1 MRLLF
6 QTYTHLF
13 GGLLLT
19 KNSKIIKIKTTLFIQ
34 SGFFLYKHYTYICRM
49 EKEHQIFGIRA
60 IIEAIQAGKEV
71 DKVFIQK
78 EISGEL
84 MKDLMKVMKRA
95 NINFSYVPVE
105 KLNRL
110 TPNNHQGAVATISP
124 IGFIDLEHLVES
136 TIASGSKP
144 LFLILD
150 QISDAR
156 NFGAIIRTAECTGVN
171 GIIVQ
176 KAGSAPVNGDTV
188 KTSAGAVF
196 NVPICKV
203 EHIKDAI
210 FYLQGSGIKTVAA
223 TEKTD
228 QNIYDIALN
237 EPVAI
242 IMGSEDRGINPSV
255 LKIVDEKAK
264 LPMFGT
270 IGSLNVSVACGA
282 FLYETVR
289 QRS

>member
-1 MRLLF
+1 
-6 QTYTHLF
+6 
-13 GGLLLT
+13 
-19 KNSKIIKIKTTLFIQ
+19 
-34 SGFFLYKHYTYICRM
+34 M

-60 IIEAIQAGKEV
+60 ILEAIDAGAAI
-71 DKVFIQK
+71 DKVFVQK
-78 EISGEL
+78 EASG
-84 MKDLMKVMKRA
+84 DLMKKLLAALKRNNVNHA
-95 NINFSYVPVE
+95 FVPIE

-124 IGFIDLEHLVES
+124 IAFYDLDILLEELNS
-136 TIASGSKP
+136 ANKTP
-144 LFLILD
+144 LLLILD

-156 NFGAIIRTAECTGVN
+156 NFGAIIRTAECTGVH
-171 GIIVQ
+171 GIIIS
-176 KAGSAPVNGDTV
+176 KSGAAPVNGDTV

-196 NVPICKV
+196 NMPICKV

-210 FYLQGSGIKTVAA
+210 FTLQASGIKTVAA

-228 QNIYDIALN
+228 QLLYDVSFS

-264 LPMFGT
+264 LPMFGN

-282 FLYETVR
+282 FLYEAVR
-289 QRS
+289 QRQ

>member
-1 MRLLF
+1 
-6 QTYTHLF
+6 
-13 GGLLLT
+13 
-19 KNSKIIKIKTTLFIQ
+19 
-34 SGFFLYKHYTYICRM
+34 M
-49 EKEHQIFGIRA
+49 EKEHVIFGIRA
-60 IIEAIQAGKEV
+60 IIEAISAGKEV

-84 MKDLMKVMKRA
+84 MKDLMKVMKR
-95 NINFSYVPVE
+95 NSINFSYVPVE

-110 TPNNHQGAVATISP
+110 TPSNHQGAVASISP
-124 IGFIDLEHLVES
+124 IGFMDLEQLIEATLES
-136 TIASGSKP
+136 NKKP

-150 QISDAR
+150 QLSDAR

-176 KAGSAPVNGDTV
+176 KSGSAPVNGDTV

-210 FYLQGSGIKTVAA
+210 YLLQANGIKTVAA
-223 TEKTD
+223 TEKCD
-228 QNIYDIALN
+228 QTIYDLQLN
-237 EPVAI
+237 EPLAI
-242 IMGSEDRGINPSV
+242 IMGSEERGVNPSV

-282 FLYETVR
+282 FLYEIVR

>member
-1 MRLLF
+1 
-6 QTYTHLF
+6 
-13 GGLLLT
+13 
-19 KNSKIIKIKTTLFIQ
+19 
-34 SGFFLYKHYTYICRM
+34 M
-49 EKEHQIFGIRA
+49 EKDNQIFGLRA
-60 IIEAIQAGKEV
+60 IIEAIQSGAV
-71 DKVFIQK
+71 IDKVFVQK
-78 EISGEL
+78 EAAGDLMKEL
-84 MKDLMKVMKRA
+84 MKAIKKA
-95 NINFSYVPVE
+95 NVNFSYVPVE

-110 TPNNHQGAVATISP
+110 TSHNHQGAVATISP
-124 IGFIDLEHLVES
+124 IAFHDLESLVNSITES
-136 TIASGSKP
+136 GQMP
-144 LFLILD
+144 LLLILD
-150 QISDAR
+150 QLSDAR

-176 KAGSAPVNGDTV
+176 KSGSAPVNGDTV

-210 FYLQGSGIKTVAA
+210 FYLQGSGIKTMAA

-228 QNIYDIALN
+228 VNIYDINFN

-282 FLYETVR
+282 FLYEAVR

>member
-1 MRLLF
+1 
-6 QTYTHLF
+6 
-13 GGLLLT
+13 
-19 KNSKIIKIKTTLFIQ
+19 
-34 SGFFLYKHYTYICRM
+34 M
-49 EKEHQIFGIRA
+49 EKAHQIFGIRA
-60 IIEAIQAGKEV
+60 IIEAIHAGKEI

-78 EISGEL
+78 DAQGDLMQEL
-84 MKDLMKVMKRA
+84 MKTMKKN

-110 TPNNHQGAVATISP
+110 THNNHQGAVASIAPIS
-124 IGFIDLEHLVES
+124 FVSLEAMVEGV
-136 TIASGSKP
+136 IESGKKP

-150 QISDAR
+150 QLSDAR
-156 NFGAIIRTAECTGVN
+156 NFGAIIRTAECTGVD
-171 GIIVQ
+171 GIIIQ
-176 KAGSAPVNGDTV
+176 KQGSAPVNGDTV

-203 EHIKDAI
+203 DHIKDAI

-223 TEKTD
+223 TEKTE
-228 QNIYDIALN
+228 QNIYDIDFS

-242 IMGSEDRGINPSV
+242 IMGSEDRGVNPSV

-270 IGSLNVSVACGA
+270 ISSLNVSVACGA

-289 QRS
+289 QRR

>member
-1 MRLLF
+1 
-6 QTYTHLF
+6 
-13 GGLLLT
+13 
-19 KNSKIIKIKTTLFIQ
+19 
-34 SGFFLYKHYTYICRM
+34 M
-49 EKEHQIFGIRA
+49 EKENQIFGIRA
-60 IIEAIQAGKEV
+60 IIEAINAGKEI
-71 DKVFIQK
+71 DKVFVQS
-78 EISGEL
+78 ETQGDLMQEL
-84 MKDLMKVMKRA
+84 MKAMKK
-95 NINFSYVPVE
+95 NSINFSYVPVE

-110 TPNNHQGAVATISP
+110 TPSNHQGAVATIAP
-124 IGFIDLEHLVES
+124 ISFVKLETLVDSVLEN
-136 TIASGSKP
+136 KKNP

-150 QISDAR
+150 QLSDAR
-156 NFGAIIRTAECTGVN
+156 NFGAIIRTAECTGVD

-176 KAGSAPVNGDTV
+176 KTGSAPVNGDTV

-203 EHIKDAI
+203 DHIKDAI
-210 FYLQGSGIKTVAA
+210 FYLQGSGIKTIAA
-223 TEKTD
+223 TEKTE
-228 QNIYDIALN
+228 NKIYDLELN
-237 EPVAI
+237 QPLAI

-255 LKIVDEKAK
+255 LKIVDETAK